1 MSEPY
6 DDLWRTDQDEQP
18 EEPSLLTP
26 DDAPSSA
33 VIEDAPRANRGG
45 RTDPAFGLLL
55 ALAVSIGLAPLLP
68 ANADLRYSL
77 AWGTLAVIGVLAWLL
92 GNAPRIE
99 QEQPEN
105 LLWGVGFGLL
115 VGTPFLLFGNDILG
129 RAVPVLFPGLS
140 AGAILA
146 YLIFVMPL
154 AETLFFRSLMQQT
167 LNWVAVGALSSAW
180 SAVLIFPVIWS
191 ELLTAPAVGV
201 VFAITLLTVNLLY
214 SYVRDR
220 NGLAAAWLCQ
230 IVINL
235 LLLFVPAL

>member
-6 DDLWRTDQDEQP
+6 DDLWRTDQDDKV
-18 EEPSLLTP
+18 EENPLLIP
-26 DDAPSSA
+26 DDPPESTALENSR
-33 VIEDAPRANRGG
+33 RAYRGG

-105 LLWGVGFGLL
+105 LLWGIGFGLL
-115 VGTPFLLFGNDILG
+115 VGTPFLLFGNDILA
-129 RAVPVLFPGLS
+129 RAVPVLFPNLS

-146 YLIFVMPL
+146 YLVFVMPL

-180 SAVLIFPVIWS
+180 SAVLIFPVIWG

-201 VFAITLLTVNLLY
+201 VFAITLMTVNLLY
-214 SYVRDR
+214 SYVRER

-235 LLLFVPAL
+235 LLLFIPAI